1 MLGIDAYMTFEDD
14 VVKEDSLIEEQ
25 KTHAVQDPEI
35 VSESESEEETPIR
48 RPRRRKRVMKA
59 QSKALINKQKIP
71 EESK

>member
-35 VSESESEEETPIR
+35 VSESEIEEETPVR
-48 RPRRRKRVMKA
+48 RPRRRKRVIKA
-59 QSKALINKQKIP
+59 QSKAFTNK
-71 EESK
+71 